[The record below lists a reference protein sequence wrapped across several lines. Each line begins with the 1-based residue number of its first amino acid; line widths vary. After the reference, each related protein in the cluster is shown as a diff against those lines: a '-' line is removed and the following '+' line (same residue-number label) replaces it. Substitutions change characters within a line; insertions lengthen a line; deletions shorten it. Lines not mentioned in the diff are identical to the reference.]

1 MKPELEQLIQK
12 RAHEIWEQEGR
23 PHGRHEEH
31 WRQAAEEVTRE
42 IERMTADRQAGGA
55 EGGAGGQAAPKGRTR
70 RAKPEGEAPAP
81 RARRTKAASA
91 EEGTSAGQEAKPA
104 RRRSA
109 KSAEGTSAEPGAAPA
124 RPPRRRA
131 TKAEGV

>member
-1 MKPELEQLIQK
+1 MMPELEHLIQK

-23 PHGRHEEH
+23 PDGRHEEH

-42 IERMTADRQAGGA
+42 VERMKADYQSSAAGGGA
-55 EGGAGGQAAPKGRTR
+55 EGLAAQKGRTR
-70 RAKPEGEAPAP
+70 RAKADGEASAP

-104 RRRSA
+104 RRRAA
-109 KSAEGTSAEPGAAPA
+109 KTAEGASAEPGAAPA
-124 RPPRRRA
+124 RTTRRRA
-131 TKAEGV
+131 PKAEGV